1 VRRSSLYETLVQR
14 TRGRRL
20 NEEVMTNMDVSE
32 PEIGVEDDRPLVLV
46 AEDNEVNQLLA
57 MRMLERRGYRVGLV
71 ANGREAVD
79 AVAEGGYAMV
89 FMDCQMPELDG
100 YAATREIRATE
111 ENRGVHTPIVAMTAN
126 SMSGDRERCLA
137 AGMDDYLSK
146 PLDARAFEETLK
158 RWAPASNGTAPAPA
172 LDRDAFERLRDDL
185 GASEL
190 LPRLLELFSTQT
202 PAHLEAL
209 QLAVAGGDA
218 ARVCNLAHTLK
229 GSAQTLAAPRL
240 AALCQ
245 SLEEAGEEGSLANAL
260 ALLEEIEE
268 AFAEARDAL
277 EAELA
282 EAR

>member
-1 VRRSSLYETLVQR
+1 
-14 TRGRRL
+14 
-20 NEEVMTNMDVSE
+20 M
-32 PEIGVEDDRPLVLV
+32 

-57 MRMLERRGYRVGLV
+57 VRMLERRGYRVGLV

-111 ENRGVHTPIVAMTAN
+111 ESRGVHTPIVAMTAN

-146 PLDARAFEETLK
+146 PLDARAFEASLK

-172 LDRDAFERLRDDL
+172 LDRAAFERLRDDL

-245 SLEEAGEEGSLANAL
+245 SLEEAGQEGSLANAL